1 MTRHPPPP
9 VFTQYMFFFT
19 FITCFFFFHSRLS
32 ILLSLQY
39 YTVSV
44 LLSINPHF
52 LFSFYPC
59 SPPKH
64 ACLFQ
69 NRFPPLHSYNMR
81 LKFSFLSIHENVNN
95 VILFLASFIPVCF
108 VGDVFFFPFFFFLS
122 DHSPLFNFLTVIG
135 VVGRDRFSLSSSL
148 ERFIIPVRHR

>member
-1 MTRHPPPP
+1 
-9 VFTQYMFFFT
+9 MFFFT

-95 VILFLASFIPVCF
+95 VILFLALFQSVSWEMFSSFR
-108 VGDVFFFPFFFFLS
+108 FFFLS